1 MRMKIVN
8 SLNDDDVAINQQL
21 SNIMIN
27 RYRAGLAKQESQDI
41 AEDSGNTGTVDVV
54 NPTETIKVANP
65 KKIGS
70 IKSGLKVSQGYSS
83 KKQFKIKSTSSTAA
97 TTSSATAKEFITQSR
112 VFDNE
117 LDHMVALM
125 KLNNKQEFYAHGFK
139 DGDQPEEEYTG
150 GTLFT
155 EDEKEHYTSLNVK
168 QLSEIVEDL
177 NDKLFGQDSDD
188 EDTGNDINEYQAN
201 LAFIEK
207 LIKDKTKEM
216 KKNKE
221 SYEGKQHL
229 KKAGYDALDRER
241 FNTKGNIDKFK
252 NMSEQNYDDTTTG
265 ANKHRKS
272 KNGIRVVSE
281 TDVKMFGTELLLSI
295 KKLANLLTVTLL
307 PLAQTLYD
315 SRFQGMSYH
324 ELQIV
329 PELYTDMDEKLY
341 ILTSLNNQNN
351 TQLVK
356 LDKDFEK
363 LHTLVESG
371 VKRYVPPTGGSMS
384 GGSFPS
390 RFSYTPGKVN
400 TKFPNLL

>member
-1 MRMKIVN
+1 
-8 SLNDDDVAINQQL
+8 
-21 SNIMIN
+21 
-27 RYRAGLAKQESQDI
+27 
-41 AEDSGNTGTVDVV
+41 
-54 NPTETIKVANP
+54 
-65 KKIGS
+65 
-70 IKSGLKVSQGYSS
+70 
-83 KKQFKIKSTSSTAA
+83 
-97 TTSSATAKEFITQSR
+97 
-112 VFDNE
+112 
-117 LDHMVALM
+117 
-125 KLNNKQEFYAHGFK
+125 
-139 DGDQPEEEYTG
+139 
-150 GTLFT
+150 
-155 EDEKEHYTSLNVK
+155 
-168 QLSEIVEDL
+168 
-177 NDKLFGQDSDD
+177 
-188 EDTGNDINEYQAN
+188 
-201 LAFIEK
+201 
-207 LIKDKTKEM
+207 M

-221 SYEGKQHL
+221 SYEGKQQL

-252 NMSEQNYDDTTTG
+252 NMSEQNYDDTTSG

-324 ELQIV
+324 ELRIV

-384 GGSFPS
+384 GGSIPS
-390 RFSYTPGKVN
+390 RFSYTPGKVS